1 MLLARALVAKPR
13 VLLLD
18 EATSALDNV
27 AQADGAAMRS
37 RSWTATRIVI
47 AHRLNTVRNADR
59 IVVLDAGRIVQ
70 PGTYDEAGRRARPLP
85 AMLARQG
92 A

>member
-1 MLLARALVAKPR
+1 VMLARALATRPR

-27 AQADGAAMRS
+27 AQAAVLESLRGLA
-37 RSWTATRIVI
+37 ATRIVV

-59 IVVLDAGRIVQ
+59 IVVIDGGRIAQ
-70 PGTYDEAGRRARPLP
+70 AGTYAELAAVPGPFQS
-85 AMLARQG
+85 MLASQG